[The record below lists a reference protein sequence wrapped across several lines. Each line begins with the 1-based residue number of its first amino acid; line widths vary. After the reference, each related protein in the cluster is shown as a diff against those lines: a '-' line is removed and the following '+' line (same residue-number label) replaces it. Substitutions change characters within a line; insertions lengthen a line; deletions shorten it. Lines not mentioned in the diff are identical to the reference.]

1 LQVFNNSINSYSL
14 FSGISK
20 YIFKLHTTVGIKA
33 NVRIADWNQMQKN
46 ILTNFSN
53 NNYTISAS
61 ITPKVNKW
69 LNMGY
74 SGTYM
79 LSSSKE
85 KNTNAAKQSVTQMQ
99 HTVEANISM
108 NDNLFIKL
116 KGEEFFIQQ
125 QNKQANNYFF
135 ADATVTYKANK
146 IKTDFVLELF
156 NIANT
161 KTYSTATISAN
172 NFTES
177 SFAIRPRMFLLKAFF
192 NF

>member
-1 LQVFNNSINSYSL
+1 
-14 FSGISK
+14 
-20 YIFKLHTTVGIKA
+20 
-33 NVRIADWNQMQKN
+33 
-46 ILTNFSN
+46 
-53 NNYTISAS
+53 
-61 ITPKVNKW
+61 
-69 LNMGY
+69 
-74 SGTYM
+74 
-79 LSSSKE
+79 
-85 KNTNAAKQSVTQMQ
+85 
-99 HTVEANISM
+99 M

-135 ADATVTYKANK
+135 ADGTVTYKANK